1 MDVTGVQSPRTSP
14 RPEDPSASLSSKKES
29 LDDDRRASTR
39 TSGSTR
45 TSVVDDH
52 GLDPLTLHILKRT
65 GTEAQLKF
73 RASGP
78 APGDDAVA
86 SRQGSFSESTPGDS
100 PAAGVKSIANVG
112 RGILGDV
119 LGESGHKKFVI

>member
-1 MDVTGVQSPRTSP
+1 MDVTGVQSPHTSP

-29 LDDDRRASTR
+29 LDDDTRLSTR

-73 RASGP
+73 R
-78 APGDDAVA
+78 GDDAVA
-86 SRQGSFSESTPGDS
+86 SRHGSFSESTPGDS
-100 PAAGVKSIANVG
+100 PAAVKSIANVG

>member
-1 MDVTGVQSPRTSP
+1 MDVTGVQSPHTSP
-14 RPEDPSASLSSKKES
+14 RPEDSPPSLSSKKES
-29 LDDDRRASTR
+29 LDDDRRVSTR

-45 TSVVDDH
+45 TSVVGDH

-73 RASGP
+73 RAGGSG
-78 APGDDAVA
+78 PGDDVGG
-86 SRQGSFSESTPGDS
+86 SRQPSFSESSPADS
-100 PAAGVKSIANVG
+100 PAAAVKSIANVG